1 LASIKDVAARAGVS
15 VASVSR
21 VLNQSKPVAEATQ
34 RKVLAAAEA
43 LHYSI
48 DQRARALRRRKSGT
62 LGLIVSDVANP
73 YFPEV
78 IRAIESVAY
87 HSGHDLFLC
96 NSDEDPERER
106 FYVRAMIAQRIGGII
121 IVPVTFTST
130 SLALALR
137 NNIPIVCL
145 DRRVEDIQLDSVL
158 IDNRA
163 GGALA
168 ADALIDRGHRRIGA
182 IVATRTTPG
191 SDRLLGFAQRLAE
204 RGIPLPDELVRD
216 GEYKQSGG
224 YAAACSIFAL
234 SERPTGLFVANHPMT
249 LGALQA
255 ARELRLNVPRELSL
269 VAFDDTTWATFLD
282 PPLTTISQPTDQLG
296 SAAANLLI
304 DRVED
309 RYHGPARTIVLEPR
323 LMDRESIAAP
333 LEL

>member
-21 VLNQSKPVAEATQ
+21 VLNSSKPVAEAT
-34 RKVLAAAEA
+34 RGRVLAAAEA

-73 YFPEV
+73 YFPDV

-87 HSGHDLFLC
+87 HNGHDLFLC

-121 IVPVTFTST
+121 IVPVTMTSA

-137 NNIPIVCL
+137 NDIPIVCL
-145 DRRVEDIQLDSVL
+145 DRRLDDVALDSVR

-168 ADALIDRGHRRIGA
+168 ADALLDHGHRRIAA

-191 SDRLLGFAQRLAE
+191 SDRLLGFSARLAE
-204 RGIPLPDELVRD
+204 RGVPLADEFVRD

-224 YAAACSIFAL
+224 YAAASSIFAL
-234 SERPTGLFVANHPMT
+234 RDRPTGLFVANLPMT

-255 ARELRLNVPRELSL
+255 ARERGFSVPRELSL
-269 VAFDDTTWATFLD
+269 IAFDDTPWATFLD
-282 PPLTTISQPTDQLG
+282 PPLTTIGQPTDELG
-296 SAAANLLI
+296 SAAATLLI
-304 DRVED
+304 DRVEE
-309 RYHGPARTIVLEPR
+309 RYTGSARTIVLEPR
-323 LMDRESIAAP
+323 LIERASIAPHAG
-333 LEL
+333 